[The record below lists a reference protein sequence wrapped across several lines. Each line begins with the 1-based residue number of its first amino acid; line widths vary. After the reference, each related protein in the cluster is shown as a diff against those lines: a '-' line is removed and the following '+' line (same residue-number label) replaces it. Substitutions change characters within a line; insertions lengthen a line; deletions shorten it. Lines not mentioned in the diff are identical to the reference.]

1 MNQVVHKVHIQPT
14 HDTRVED
21 SVPVLTRTLESRRQ
35 LAGVEVRE
43 LVSDIVKIG
52 RAVLETLV
60 HVLLRLLLLLLLLRR
75 RWGLVSRRRGG
86 TGYAR

>member
-1 MNQVVHKVHIQPT
+1 VHKVHIQPT

-21 SVPVLTRTLESRRQ
+21 SVPILTGALESRRQ

-43 LVSDIVKIG
+43 LVSDIVEIS

-60 HVLLRLLLLLLLLRR
+60 HVRLLLLLLLLLLRR
-75 RWGLVSRRRGG
+75 RRGLVSRRRGG